1 MTIFKEKKLSDVLN
15 WIPNIKRIKPI
26 DIKRYTVEQGE
37 KYPFYGQQL
46 INNGVVDYISVDKR
60 FLNNKEKNVYLLI
73 ASNNHSISIV
83 TTPFYIKEDHA
94 ATSTLGHPRMTVKS
108 ALYINGSIQKVFDTS
123 FDYNAK
129 ALQGILQNTKVTLPC
144 SDEDSN
150 ELDWKYMELYVDELK
165 NKNIKQIK
173 KFLSDKGYEGV
184 ENTNLKEEDYAI
196 LEKNKKIQFQSF
208 GLGDLF
214 DTIKR
219 GKRIKSLDRIEG
231 ELPFFTAGVEG
242 MGFSD
247 YIGNEE
253 AEVFPQNSLTIDMF
267 GNTYYRGYKYG
278 ADDHVTILYHSN
290 NIYSKRVL
298 QYMQTQINHT
308 LHNKFSYSRNFYPSD
323 AYDVEIKLPI
333 IKKDVI
339 DFVFIENYMIIIEK
353 KILNTLLNKI

>member
-1 MTIFKEKKLSDVLN
+1 M
-15 WIPNIKRIKPI
+15 
-26 DIKRYTVEQGE
+26 
-37 KYPFYGQQL
+37 
-46 INNGVVDYISVDKR
+46 
-60 FLNNKEKNVYLLI
+60 
-73 ASNNHSISIV
+73 
-83 TTPFYIKEDHA
+83 
-94 ATSTLGHPRMTVKS
+94 
-108 ALYINGSIQKVFDTS
+108 
-123 FDYNAK
+123 
-129 ALQGILQNTKVTLPC
+129 
-144 SDEDSN
+144 
-150 ELDWKYMELYVDELK
+150 
-165 NKNIKQIK
+165 
-173 KFLSDKGYEGV
+173 SDKGYEGV